1 MVFQINPIYVTK
13 AFEFFISYMLI
24 AFQAVVTLGV
34 GYTLGLVVSSFIGA
48 LLSIKEFEK
57 QLVRYG
63 AMTSKMWGSIRSF
76 IKHYIR
82 WFVVALILT
91 TTGLTITFSIYSFMT
106 NLFWFIILTV
116 IGLILGGV
124 VEKTVKDAFDVVGIE
139 DQLKKLQAES
149 ALGGIAVSSMVGAVL
164 KWYIV
169 LLFMGEGMMRLQ
181 LSFISDFIKDVLI
194 YIPAAISGLVLIVVS
209 LIVGRYASE
218 CIKSSKNPFSD
229 LAAAAVEVM
238 IIFFGIVISLPIL
251 KEDIDVSVL
260 TDSFKILMAGLSLG
274 LAIALGL
281 GCKEYFVEQFTKSK
295 KHG

>member
-1 MVFQINPIYVTK
+1 MGFYTIFYQALYPVVCCSIDSNNNWFDDY
-13 AFEFFISYMLI
+13 FF
-24 AFQAVVTLGV
+24 
-34 GYTLGLVVSSFIGA
+34 
-48 LLSIKEFEK
+48 
-57 QLVRYG
+57 
-63 AMTSKMWGSIRSF
+63 
-76 IKHYIR
+76 
-82 WFVVALILT
+82 
-91 TTGLTITFSIYSFMT
+91 
-106 NLFWFIILTV
+106 NLFFYDQSILVHHSNSHRSYTWRCR
-116 IGLILGGV
+116 G
-124 VEKTVKDAFDVVGIE
+124 KTVKDAFDVVGIE